1 MSIFW
6 QVFLQG
12 LQKYEFI
19 YFVFSTNFEHLKKIC
34 SGFEHKK
41 VDSLKLRKSLC
52 QIRFHNSGSSWR
64 KSPLF
69 TTFSKKSKAGRE
81 EEAGSGDL
89 HTSAL
94 QRVALEPLCPHFAES
109 SRCCS
114 SQFFSA
120 IIALYSVQ
128 FWQPNQAHMRIQQQF
143 YTASGQRLLLSKW
156 PKKSFLLSLQLTWTE
171 IRQDRGD

>member
-1 MSIFW
+1 MFLCPYFDRFSCKKSMSLFTLCLAPI
-6 QVFLQG
+6 LS
-12 LQKYEFI
+12 I
-19 YFVFSTNFEHLKKIC
+19 LKKFVQGSSIKKLTHWN
-34 SGFEHKK
+34 SGRAY
-41 VDSLKLRKSLC
+41 VC

-128 FWQPNQAHMRIQQQF
+128 FWQPNQAHMRIQQQSDHQAPTF
-143 YTASGQRLLLSKW
+143 VALKV
-156 PKKSFLLSLQLTWTE
+156 TE
-171 IRQDRGD
+171 KIAQNFVVHSV

>member
-1 MSIFW
+1 MFVCPYFDRFSCKGFNFYPKNMSLFTLCLAPI
-6 QVFLQG
+6 LS
-12 LQKYEFI
+12 I
-19 YFVFSTNFEHLKKIC
+19 LKKFVQGSSIKKLTHWN
-34 SGFEHKK
+34 SGRAY
-41 VDSLKLRKSLC
+41 VC

-128 FWQPNQAHMRIQQQF
+128 FWQPNQAHTCAYSNNLIIKH
-143 YTASGQRLLLSKW
+143 QRLLLLKV
-156 PKKSFLLSLQLTWTE
+156 TE
-171 IRQDRGD
+171 KIAQNFVVHSV